1 MAELPFLKYMDITG
15 CRSKRPIRSSVDV
28 LEKKKGRIEIPP
40 RVKSLYILLTI
51 TYNQTPIQNLLEG
64 VLPV

>member
-40 RVKSLYILLTI
+40 RVKSNIL
-51 TYNQTPIQNLLEG
+51 
-64 VLPV
+64 